1 LLALAEL
8 TFLEALAALGLVALA
23 ELTFLPALAALGLVA
38 LAELTF
44 LAALAA
50 LGLLAL
56 AALAFL
62 EATFFVGWAVGFFPF
77 ALGLAD
83 PDAVLALVAVFAAAL
98 VCFDV
103 FAFDAGAILKI
114 NERSTKNVKI
124 GFAGHTKN
132 CGTLNDL
139 RLGKHLPGLTISCG
153 RKVAGRCP

>member
-1 LLALAEL
+1 MGLLALAG
-8 TFLEALAALGLVALA
+8 LA
-23 ELTFLPALAALGLVA
+23 
-38 LAELTF
+38 F

-56 AALAFL
+56 AALTFL
-62 EATFFVGWAVGFFPF
+62 AATFFAVLAVGFFPVAF
-77 ALGLAD
+77 VLAD
-83 PDAVLALVAVFAAAL
+83 LDAVLALVAVLAAAL

-124 GFAGHTKN
+124 GFAGRTKN

-139 RLGKHLPGLTISCG
+139 RLGKHFPGLTISCG